1 MSEGSGGTLG
11 PWVFGAVV
19 VVAATYLIASAE
31 PPAAQPLLDPAATP
45 RPVVARGNL
54 AEDERATIEL
64 FESASDSVVFV
75 SRLRLVRDVLGR
87 PRQAAVVGTGTGFV
101 WDADGVVVTNLHVIA
116 DGIGGSNIRF
126 DEAVVTL
133 ADGRDYPARR
143 IGFAENKDIA
153 VLRIDAPDEH
163 LKPIRIG
170 TSSGLRVGQ
179 KVFAIGNPFGL
190 DRTLTTG
197 VISGLDRVFDAAIT
211 GRPIQGAIQTDAAI
225 NPGNSGGPL
234 LDSAGLL
241 IGMNTAIQNSTG
253 ASVGVGYAI
262 PADTLNRIVPTI
274 IRDGVYRRVGL
285 GVVLRDARAAFVS
298 PEDGKPLTVAG
309 AVVRRVSQGG
319 GADLAGLQPEDLIV
333 EIAGTRVRTGDDVF
347 RELDERQDGE
357 TVEVVVLRQGR
368 ELRLDVSLTTI

>member
-1 MSEGSGGTLG
+1 PE
-11 PWVFGAVV
+11 
-19 VVAATYLIASAE
+19 AA
-31 PPAAQPLLDPAATP
+31 P
-45 RPVVARGNL
+45 RPVVAPGKH
-54 AEDERATIEL
+54 AEDERATLEL

-75 SRLRLVRDVLGR
+75 RRLRLVRVVLGR